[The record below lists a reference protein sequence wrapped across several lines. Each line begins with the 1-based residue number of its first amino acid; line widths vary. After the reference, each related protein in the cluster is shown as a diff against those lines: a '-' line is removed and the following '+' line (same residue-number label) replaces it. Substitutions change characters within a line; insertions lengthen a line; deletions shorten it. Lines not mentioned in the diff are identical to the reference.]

1 MDLRGKSAVVT
12 GGNSGIGFVTARELA
27 RGGARVTLACR
38 NVGAA
43 GAAAAEIARATG
55 NGRVDV
61 VRLDLASFASARA
74 CAEELA
80 AKLDR
85 LDILVNNAGTYTQ
98 GNETTADGIHPTM
111 QANYFGPYLL
121 TRLLLPLL
129 GAAPSAAR
137 VVNVSSAMYAV
148 GALNLAKPS
157 FLVARNGFAAYAASK
172 LAMILFTQELARR
185 EEGSGVTANVLHPG
199 LVNTKIMT
207 LRKWYDIF
215 IRAYVDRHSVDV
227 ETGARTSIF
236 LASSDAVEGTSGKYF
251 VDCEERDPRLSR
263 RNIALRGSLWA
274 RTAGIVG
281 LSED

>member
-1 MDLRGKSAVVT
+1 MDLEGKNVVVT

-38 NVGAA
+38 NVEAA
-43 GAAAAEIARATG
+43 GAASTEIARATG

-98 GNETTADGIHPTM
+98 GGETTADGIHPTM

-129 GAAPSAAR
+129 EAAPSAR
-137 VVNVSSAMYAV
+137 IVNVSSAMYAI

-172 LAMILFTQELARR
+172 LATILFTQELARR

-199 LVNTKIMT
+199 LVDTKIMT

-215 IRAYVDRHSVDV
+215 IRAYIDRHAVDV
-227 ETGARTSIF
+227 ETGAGTSIF

-251 VDCEERDPRLSR
+251 VDCEERDLRLSR
-263 RNIALRGSLWA
+263 RTVALRGPLWA

-281 LSED
+281 LSEE

>member
-1 MDLRGKSAVVT
+1 MDLRGKNVVVT

-55 NGRVDV
+55 SGDIDV

-74 CAEELA
+74 CADELA

-98 GNETTADGIHPTM
+98 GDETTADGIHPTM

-121 TRLLLPLL
+121 TRLLMPLL
-129 GAAPSAAR
+129 KAAPAAR

-148 GALNLAKPS
+148 GKLDLSKPS
-157 FLVARNGFAAYAASK
+157 FLVARNGFSAYAASK
-172 LAMILFTQELARR
+172 LATILFTQELARR
-185 EEGSGVTANVLHPG
+185 EEGSGLTANVLHPG

-215 IRAYVDRHSVDV
+215 IRAYVDRHSVDA

-236 LASSDAVEGTSGKYF
+236 LAASDAVEGISGKYF
-251 VDCEERDPRLSR
+251 IDCAERAPRLGR
-263 RNIALRGSLWA
+263 GAAALRGPLWT
-274 RTAGIVG
+274 RTAEIVG
-281 LSED
+281 APAD

>member
-1 MDLRGKSAVVT
+1 MDARGKNAVVT

-27 RGGARVTLACR
+27 RGGARVVLACR

-55 NGRVDV
+55 NDSVEV

-74 CAEELA
+74 CAGELS

-98 GNETTADGIHPTM
+98 GDETTADGIHPTM
-111 QANYFGPYLL
+111 QTNYFGPYLL

-129 GAAPSAAR
+129 SAAPSAR
-137 VVNVSSAMYAV
+137 IVNVSSAMYAV
-148 GALNLAKPS
+148 GALDLAKPS

-185 EEGSGVTANVLHPG
+185 AEGSGVAANVLHPG

-207 LRKWYDIF
+207 LGKWYDFF
-215 IRAYVDRHSVDV
+215 IRAYVDRHSVNV
-227 ETGARTSIF
+227 ETGARTSVF
-236 LASSDAVEGTSGKYF
+236 LAASDAVEGITGKYF
-251 VDCEERDPRLSR
+251 ADCVERDPRLGR
-263 RNIALRGSLWA
+263 RNIALRESLWA
-274 RTAGIVG
+274 RTAEIVG
-281 LSED
+281 LPAD

>member
-1 MDLRGKSAVVT
+1 MDLRGKNVVVT

-38 NVGAA
+38 NVAAA
-43 GAAAAEIARATG
+43 GAAAAEIARAAG
-55 NGRVDV
+55 NGSVGV

-85 LDILVNNAGTYTQ
+85 LDVLVNNAGTYTQ
-98 GNETTADGIHPTM
+98 GDETTEDGIHPTM
-111 QANYFGPYLL
+111 QTNYFGPYLL
-121 TRLLLPLL
+121 TRLLMPLL
-129 GAAPSAAR
+129 SESPSAR
-137 VVNVSSAMYAV
+137 IVNVSSAMYAV
-148 GALNLAKPS
+148 GALNLSKPS

-185 EEGSGVTANVLHPG
+185 AEADGIAVNVLHPG

-215 IRAYVDRHSVDV
+215 IRAYVDRHSVDA

-236 LASSDAVEGTSGKYF
+236 LASSDAVEGITGKYF
-251 VDCEERDPRLSR
+251 VGCEERDPRLGR
-263 RNIALRGSLWA
+263 RAIGQSGSLWA
-274 RTAGIVG
+274 RTAEIVG
-281 LSED
+281 VPAD

>member
-1 MDLRGKSAVVT
+1 MDLRGKNAVVT

-27 RGGARVTLACR
+27 RGGARVVLACR

-55 NGRVDV
+55 NDSVEV

-74 CAEELA
+74 CAGELS

-98 GNETTADGIHPTM
+98 GDETTADGIHPTM
-111 QANYFGPYLL
+111 QTNYFGPYLL

-129 GAAPSAAR
+129 SAAPSAR
-137 VVNVSSAMYAV
+137 IVNVSSAMYAV

-157 FLVARNGFAAYAASK
+157 FLTARNGFAAYAASK
-172 LAMILFTQELARR
+172 LAMILFTQELSRR
-185 EEGSGVTANVLHPG
+185 TSGSGVSANVLHPG

-207 LRKWYDIF
+207 LGKWYDFF
-215 IRAYVDRHSVDV
+215 IRAYVDRHSVNV
-227 ETGARTSIF
+227 ETGARTSVF
-236 LASSDAVEGTSGKYF
+236 LAMSDAVEGISGRYF
-251 VDCEERDPRLSR
+251 AACEERDPRLSR
-263 RNIALRGSLWA
+263 RVAALRDPLWA
-274 RTAGIVG
+274 RTAEIVG
-281 LSED
+281 LPAD

>member
-1 MDLRGKSAVVT
+1 MDLRGKNVVVT
-12 GGNSGIGFVTARELA
+12 GGNSGMGFVTARELA

-38 NVGAA
+38 NVAAA
-43 GAAAAEIARATG
+43 GAAAAEIARAAG
-55 NGRVDV
+55 NGSVGV

-85 LDILVNNAGTYTQ
+85 LDVLVNNAGTYTQ
-98 GNETTADGIHPTM
+98 GDETTEDGIHPTM
-111 QANYFGPYLL
+111 QTNYFGPYLL
-121 TRLLLPLL
+121 TRLLMPLL
-129 GAAPSAAR
+129 SESPSAR
-137 VVNVSSAMYAV
+137 IVNVSSAMYAV
-148 GALNLAKPS
+148 GALNLSKPS

-185 EEGSGVTANVLHPG
+185 AEADGIAVNVLHPG

-215 IRAYVDRHSVDV
+215 IRAYVDRHSVDA

-236 LASSDAVEGTSGKYF
+236 LASSDAVEGITGKYF
-251 VDCEERDPRLSR
+251 VGCEERDPRLGR
-263 RNIALRGSLWA
+263 RAIGQSGSLWA
-274 RTAGIVG
+274 RTAEIVG
-281 LSED
+281 VPAD

>member
-1 MDLRGKSAVVT
+1 MDLRGKNAVVT

-38 NVGAA
+38 NEAKA

-55 NGRVDV
+55 NGRIEVA
-61 VRLDLASFASARA
+61 RLDLASFASARA
-74 CAEELA
+74 CADELS

-98 GNETTADGIHPTM
+98 GDETTADGIHPTM
-111 QANYFGPYLL
+111 QANYFGPYLF

-129 GAAPSAAR
+129 SAAPSAR
-137 VVNVSSAMYAV
+137 IVNVSSAMYTV

-157 FLVARNGFAAYAASK
+157 FLVARNGFSAYAASK

-185 EEGSGVTANVLHPG
+185 TSGSGVSVNVLHPG

-236 LASSDAVEGTSGKYF
+236 LAASDTVEGISGKYF
-251 VDCEERDPRLSR
+251 AACEERDPRLGR
-263 RNIALRGSLWA
+263 RAAALRESLWA
-274 RTAGIVG
+274 RTAEIVG
-281 LSED
+281 LPAD